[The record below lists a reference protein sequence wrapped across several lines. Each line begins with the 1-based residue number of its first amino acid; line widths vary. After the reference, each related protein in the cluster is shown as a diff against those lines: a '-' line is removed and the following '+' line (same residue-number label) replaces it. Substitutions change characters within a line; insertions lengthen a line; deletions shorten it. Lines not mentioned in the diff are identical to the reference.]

1 MKKSDKF
8 MNDTN
13 NVLTKEK
20 LEEQKDALQKELE
33 NVEKVKSQLTVKS
46 YALSGAIQQCEMFI
60 NMFDASPASSIPSQD
75 DSALSTALS

>member
-1 MKKSDKF
+1 MKKNDKF
-8 MNDTN
+8 MEDTS
-13 NVLTKEK
+13 VLTKEK
-20 LEEQKDALQKELE
+20 IEEQKDALQKELE

>member
-1 MKKSDKF
+1 MKKNNDKF
-8 MNDTN
+8 MESG
-13 NVLTKEK
+13 LTKEQ
-20 LEEQKDALQKELE
+20 LEEQKEALQKELD
-33 NVEKVKSQLTVKS
+33 NVEKVKNQLTIKS